1 MKKNVD
7 LSCTYMGLKLKSPL
21 IAGSCGLTNSIE
33 KIKKMESYGVG
44 AVVLKSI
51 FEEQIIAEI
60 GRSVKTIE
68 SEYMHPDALDYIKN
82 YTETTSY
89 DAYSTLISDL
99 KKEVSIPI
107 IASINCVSDG
117 DWIDYAKRVQEAGA
131 DALEL
136 NISIL
141 PIDFEMT
148 ANELES
154 KYFQIIRHVKNKV
167 TIPIAVKV
175 SPYFSSLGKTLKTF
189 SFYGADA
196 LVLFNRL
203 HQPDIDIEKM
213 KVIGAGLER
222 KGTEF
227 YNVLRWMSIMSS
239 HLDCDLSA
247 TSGVENGKDVVKQLL
262 AGSDTVQ
269 IATVMYKKGIEVI
282 KDILSELSEWMEKH
296 EYKSID
302 DFKGKL
308 NFKNISD
315 PNVYLRIQFMKHF
328 AGIE

>member
-60 GRSVKTIE
+60 GQSVKTIE
-68 SEYMHPDALDYIKN
+68 NEYMHPDALDYIKN
-82 YTETTSY
+82 YTEITSY
-89 DAYSTLISDL
+89 DTYSKLITDI

-154 KYFQIIRHVKNKV
+154 KYFQIIRHVKSRI
-167 TIPIAVKV
+167 TIPIAVKI
-175 SPYFSSLGKTLKTF
+175 SPHFSSLGKTLKTF

-222 KGTEF
+222 KGVEF
-227 YNVLRWMSIMSS
+227 YNVLRWISIMSS

-262 AGSDTVQ
+262 AGADTVQ
-269 IATVMYKKGIEVI
+269 IATAMYKNGLEVI
-282 KDILSELSEWMEKH
+282 EDIVAELSEWMEKH

-308 NFKNISD
+308 NFKNISN